1 MKRTALNMLV
11 ASVVASGVVLFGS
24 PSTAK
29 ADHRRTSVG
38 VFVGPGGISV
48 GVGARSPS
56 YVRHRPVGFYG
67 GYSTISGYGGY
78 GGYGYVAPSCCHY
91 ERVYHASYY
100 DAWGW
105 HPGFYRTYRVCDHHG
120 RVLLP

>member
-1 MKRTALNMLV
+1 MKRTALSLLV
-11 ASVVASGVVLFGS
+11 AGVIASGVVLFGS

-38 VFVGPGGISV
+38 VFVGPGGFSV
-48 GVGARSPS
+48 GVGSPY

-67 GYSTISGYGGY
+67 GYSTYSGYGGY
-78 GGYGYVAPSCCHY
+78 SDYGYVVPTCCHY
-91 ERVYHASYY
+91 ERVYQPPFC
-100 DAWGW
+100 DAWGG
-105 HPGFYRTYRVCDHHG
+105 HPGFYQTYRVCDHHG

>member
-1 MKRTALNMLV
+1 MKRTALSLLI
-11 ASVVASGVVLFGS
+11 ASAVASGVVLFGS

-38 VFVGPGGISV
+38 VFVGPGGFGV
-48 GVGARSPS
+48 GVGVGSP
-56 YVRHRPVGFYG
+56 YYMHHRPVGFYG
-67 GYSTISGYGGY
+67 GYSGYS
-78 GGYGYVAPSCCHY
+78 YVVPTCCHY
-91 ERVYHASYY
+91 ERVYHRSYS

-120 RVLLP
+120 TVLMH

>member
-1 MKRTALNMLV
+1 MKRTALSLLV
-11 ASVVASGVVLFGS
+11 ASVIAGGMVLFGS

-48 GVGARSPS
+48 GVGAGSPY

-67 GYSTISGYGGY
+67 GYSTYSGYSGH
-78 GGYGYVAPSCCHY
+78 GYVVPTCCTY
-91 ERVYHASYY
+91 ERVYHPSYC

-120 RVLLP
+120 RVLLH